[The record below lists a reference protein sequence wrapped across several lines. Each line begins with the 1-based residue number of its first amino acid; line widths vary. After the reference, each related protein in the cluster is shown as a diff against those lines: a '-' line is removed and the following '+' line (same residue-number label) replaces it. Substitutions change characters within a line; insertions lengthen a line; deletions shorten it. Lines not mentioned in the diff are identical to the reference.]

1 MVEGRPLLIEAL
13 ASDLH
18 KSSTEAY
25 YTEMNLV
32 EHEIQ
37 HMLDHLGAYMAPT
50 AVGTDLLNIGGSSA
64 TYPDPLGVVLVIG
77 AWNYPVQLTMLP
89 VVGAIA
95 AGNSVLIKLPS
106 DRYSAATSTALQALI
121 TKHMDPDCVQAVEG
135 GREMTGAVL
144 RQRFDKIFFTGG
156 CFVGKMVAAAAAEH
170 LTPTVLELGGK
181 SPAIVTKSADID
193 IAARRLAWGTF
204 LNAGQTCVR
213 PDYILVDASIADMF
227 YDRMRYWTS
236 QMYGEAP
243 QESKF
248 FGRII
253 NERAVKRLV
262 GVMDRTDESVVKFG
276 GEVDVEDRYGFAARR
291 SGVGGAECGAG
302 CGAGCGLKGRG
313 EQRMWRDAERRD
325 VGETTCE
332 GDEMWVESREQTS
345 IWKRRPM

>member
-106 DRYSAATSTALQALI
+106 DRYSAATSTALQTLI

-135 GREMTGAVL
+135 GREMTSAVL

-193 IAARRLAWGTF
+193 IAPETDCKMKKFAYDFALHLQPQLAPLRDVFDALELEGKCKMTPPEPKPVTAPVF
-204 LNAGQTCVR
+204 DTPPDALFVDYEKGSDSNAGTMAEPLKMVATAVGKL
-213 PDYILVDASIADMF
+213 PAAGGTVAL
-227 YDRMRYWTS
+227 
-236 QMYGEAP
+236 
-243 QESKF
+243 
-248 FGRII
+248 
-253 NERAVKRLV
+253 RAGTHFLDSTLDIT
-262 GVMDRTDESVVKFG
+262 GHDITI
-276 GEVDVEDRYGFAARR
+276 
-291 SGVGGAECGAG
+291 
-302 CGAGCGLKGRG
+302 
-313 EQRMWRDAERRD
+313 QN
-325 VGETTCE
+325 
-332 GDEMWVESREQTS
+332 
-345 IWKRRPM
+345 